1 VKRFVFA
8 LVAAALVGLSISPA
22 QAGGK
27 AATPSPSSS
36 STSSSTSSPTAS
48 KVTCAASTAVGHTP
62 IKVAQPVAATKRNRT
77 ITFTT
82 NCGAIVIAADG
93 MHAPLAVNAMT
104 AFSNSG
110 YFNQSI
116 CHRLTTAEIFVL
128 QCGDPTASGSGG
140 PAWWYANENLPKG
153 AVNDYPAGT
162 VALANAGMPEGHA
175 TNGSQFFLV
184 YADTTLPPSYTIWG
198 HVTQGLNILK
208 AIAAAGSDNAF
219 GNGDGHPNQT
229 VSIVTATSK

>member
-1 VKRFVFA
+1 MKRLL
-8 LVAAALVGLSISPA
+8 LVVSAIAVLGLSVSPA
-22 QAGGK
+22 QAGQK
-27 AATPSPSSS
+27 ATAKITCT
-36 STSSSTSSPTAS
+36 TSS
-48 KVTCAASTAVGHTP
+48 AVGHAP
-62 IKVAQPVAATKRNRT
+62 IKVAQPVAATKKNRT
-77 ITFTT
+77 ITLNT

-93 MHAPLAVNAMT
+93 QHAPLAVNAMT
-104 AFSNSG
+104 AFANSG

-116 CHRLTTAEIFVL
+116 CHRLTTAGIYVL

-162 VALANAGMPEGHA
+162 VALANAGIQDGHA

-198 HVTQGLNILK
+198 HVTKGLDILK

-219 GNGDGHPNQT
+219 GNGDGHPLQT
-229 VSIVTATSK
+229 VAIETASSK